1 MFSVFN
7 FNKISSIQ
15 TYPKYDSPISLLA
28 IFSNLLE
35 GRQKKIRERSAK
47 EQEKITGSE
56 VPYIYLFSGEKK
68 KKKNE

>member
-1 MFSVFN
+1 MYS
-7 FNKISSIQ
+7 
-15 TYPKYDSPISLLA
+15 KYDSPISLLA

-35 GRQKKIRERSAK
+35 GRQKKLRERSAK

-68 KKKNE
+68 KHK